1 MKLANEKIDELY
13 ERLIDKSYTIID
25 LENKIEM
32 VKDMLLH
39 STISI
44 SECDM
49 IFRILDL

>member
-1 MKLANEKIDELY
+1 MELANEKIDELY

-32 VKDMLLH
+32 VKEMLLH

-44 SECDM
+44 SECDL
-49 IFRILDL
+49 ICRFLDL